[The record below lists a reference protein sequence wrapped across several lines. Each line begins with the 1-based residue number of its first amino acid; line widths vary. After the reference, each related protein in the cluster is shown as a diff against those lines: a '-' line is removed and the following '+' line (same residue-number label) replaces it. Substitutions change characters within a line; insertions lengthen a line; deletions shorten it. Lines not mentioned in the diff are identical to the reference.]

1 MALLISLVA
10 VVAADVFA
18 ILGLLSCCD
27 VPGSVAFNVILEF
40 FEKKHKVGIT
50 TFYFLV
56 RIALLK
62 GHRKARKKE
71 PLFFR
76 E

>member
-10 VVAADVFA
+10 VVAADVLA
-18 ILGLLSCCD
+18 VLLSCCD

-56 RIALLK
+56 RSAVATVTVRQGK
-62 GHRKARKKE
+62 EE

-76 E
+76 K

>member
-10 VVAADVFA
+10 VVAADVLA
-18 ILGLLSCCD
+18 ILLSCCD

-62 GHRKARKKE
+62 GHRKARKKGTTF
-71 PLFFR
+71 LS
-76 E
+76 

>member
-10 VVAADVFA
+10 VVAADVLA
-18 ILGLLSCCD
+18 ILLSCCD

-40 FEKKHKVGIT
+40 FEKKNTKWELRRSISWFVWHYSKVA
-50 TFYFLV
+50 V
-56 RIALLK
+56 RQ
-62 GHRKARKKE
+62 GKKE